1 MSTRM
6 LLLMSLLLGLA
17 ILVAF
22 ALQLLIAR

>member
-6 LLLMSLLLGLA
+6 LLLLSLVLGLA
-17 ILVAF
+17 ILAAF